1 MERRRHLD
9 QRIYSHDE
17 LEAGDWF
24 ATPEL
29 VVEES
34 HIDRFAE
41 LSGDFFE
48 IHMSDVAAQRLG
60 FPRRVAHGLLIL
72 SLTDGL
78 KNQAASQLS
87 AVASL
92 GWTWS
97 FNKPVFAGDVIHA
110 VVTVI
115 DKRTT
120 RNPAHG
126 IATLQFDVTN
136 QHAATVQSGRN
147 ELMMLRSAKADS

>member
-1 MERRRHLD
+1 MERRRHLE

-17 LEAGDWF
+17 LEPGDWF
-24 ATPEL
+24 ATPQI

-78 KNQAASQLS
+78 KNQSASRLG

-126 IATLQFDVTN
+126 IAKLHFDVTN
-136 QHAATVQSGRN
+136 QHGVTVQSGSN
-147 ELMMLRSAKADS
+147 ELMMLRSARADS